1 MAGVRPSALP
11 CTRLRDSCVACAVS
25 KLRCSKQRPTCS
37 RCETRGIDCQYFFAR
52 RPGRRRVHGRG
63 HPTSCT
69 SRGSRS
75 SEPHSRHDTVPESQG
90 DQDGHGD
97 PPETIASSM
106 DPVDATV
113 DPRPTPSLPGS
124 HGWTA
129 ILPED
134 GDGIYSAD
142 AFSLPEGSTMVPQL
156 DDSDIDVLTVCP
168 SKYPTVNSDETD
180 NIGYGS
186 HAPPF
191 PDETSPELDPSS
203 TNGMDPVSPAAAPSG
218 KDPLA
223 SSTQTPPQTD
233 STTVNPT
240 QTTTTPTCICVPR
253 ALALLRNLS
262 CPQST
267 PTPLPETHPALYTL
281 YQHKPNILLAR
292 RMLSCPPCT
301 DNTFLLAILSL
312 IVLNILERYATAL
325 QRQLHDTNNNNNT
338 DNSSQGNGNRSGNG
352 NGSCVDPGTIAKL
365 ADCIIS
371 CRRVPSRVIVSELC
385 RLQSLV
391 NHLAPRVVGQGAEAL
406 ERMEG
411 GMREGLGG
419 LSGDIIER
427 LNRY

>member
-1 MAGVRPSALP
+1 MAGARPSALP
-11 CTRLRDSCVACAVS
+11 STRLRDSCVACAVS
-25 KLRCSKQRPTCS
+25 KLKCSKQRPTCS

-52 RPGRRRVHGRG
+52 RPGRRREHGRG

-69 SRGSRS
+69 SRDSRS
-75 SEPHSRHDTVPESQG
+75 SEPRSQHDTPQESQG
-90 DQDGHGD
+90 DQAGHGD
-97 PPETIASSM
+97 PPETIASSTN
-106 DPVDATV
+106 PVEITV
-113 DPRPTPSLPGS
+113 DSRPTAGTPGS

-129 ILPED
+129 ILPAD
-134 GDGIYSAD
+134 GDGTYPAD
-142 AFSLPEGSTMVPQL
+142 SFSLPGGSNMVPQL
-156 DDSDIDVLTVCP
+156 DDSHIDVLTASP
-168 SKYPTVNSDETD
+168 SKYPDVDSDENGNT
-180 NIGYGS
+180 GYGTR
-186 HAPPF
+186 APPL
-191 PDETSPELDPSS
+191 PDETSLGFDPSS
-203 TNGMDPVSPAAAPSG
+203 TNGMDPLSAAPSG

-223 SSTQTPPQTD
+223 SSNQASPQPD
-233 STTVNPT
+233 SATVNPA
-240 QTTTTPTCICVPR
+240 QTTTQSCICVPR
-253 ALALLRNLS
+253 ALTLLRTLS

-267 PTPLPETHPALYTL
+267 PTPLPQTHPALYTL

-292 RMLSCPPCT
+292 RMLSCPPCKE
-301 DNTFLLAILSL
+301 NTFLLAILSL

-325 QRQLHDTNNNNNT
+325 QRQLHDSNKN
-338 DNSSQGNGNRSGNG
+338 DSSQANGNG

>member
-25 KLRCSKQRPTCS
+25 KLKCSKQRPTCS
-37 RCETRGIDCQYFFAR
+37 RCEVRGIDCQYFFAR
-52 RPGRRRVHGRG
+52 RPGRRREHGRG
-63 HPTSCT
+63 HPASCT
-69 SRGSRS
+69 SRNNHS
-75 SEPHSRHDTVPESQG
+75 SEQHSEPSRG
-90 DQDGHGD
+90 DRAGNVD
-97 PPETIASSM
+97 PPETVGASTN
-106 DPVDATV
+106 PVDLTH
-113 DPRPTPSLPGS
+113 DPGSTANLPGS

-129 ILPED
+129 VLPED
-134 GDGIYSAD
+134 GDGTYLAD
-142 AFSLPEGSTMVPQL
+142 AFSLPGGSNMVPQL
-156 DDSDIDVLTVCP
+156 DDSEMNLLMADTFQQPVMERD
-168 SKYPTVNSDETD
+168 KTVNIPHGTR
-180 NIGYGS
+180 
-186 HAPPF
+186 APPL
-191 PDETSPELDPSS
+191 PDEIDLELDPSS
-203 TNGMDPVSPAAAPSG
+203 TNGMDPLSVGPSG
-218 KDPLA
+218 EDLLA
-223 SSTQTPPQTD
+223 SGSNKASPPPEFA
-233 STTVNPT
+233 TVNPA
-240 QTTTTPTCICVPR
+240 QTTANPTCICVPR
-253 ALALLRNLS
+253 ALALLRTLS

-301 DNTFLLAILSL
+301 ENTFLLAILSL

-325 QRQLHDTNNNNNT
+325 QRQLHDTNNT
-338 DNSSQGNGNRSGNG
+338 DNSSQGNGNG

-411 GMREGLGG
+411 GMRQGLGG

>member
-1 MAGVRPSALP
+1 
-11 CTRLRDSCVACAVS
+11 
-25 KLRCSKQRPTCS
+25 
-37 RCETRGIDCQYFFAR
+37 
-52 RPGRRRVHGRG
+52 
-63 HPTSCT
+63 
-69 SRGSRS
+69 
-75 SEPHSRHDTVPESQG
+75 
-90 DQDGHGD
+90 
-97 PPETIASSM
+97 
-106 DPVDATV
+106 
-113 DPRPTPSLPGS
+113 
-124 HGWTA
+124 
-129 ILPED
+129 
-134 GDGIYSAD
+134 
-142 AFSLPEGSTMVPQL
+142 MVPQL
-156 DDSDIDVLTVCP
+156 DDSDIDVLTAGP
-168 SKYPTVNSDETD
+168 SKYPAADSDETG
-180 NIGYGS
+180 NRGYGS
-186 HAPPF
+186 RAPPLL
-191 PDETSPELDPSS
+191 DETSLEFDPPS
-203 TNGMDPVSPAAAPSG
+203 TNGMGPVSAVPSG
-218 KDPLA
+218 KDPLTSSNQA
-223 SSTQTPPQTD
+223 SPPPD
-233 STTVNPT
+233 STTVNPA
-240 QTTTTPTCICVPR
+240 QTTTQPCICVPR
-253 ALALLRNLS
+253 ALALLRTLS

-301 DNTFLLAILSL
+301 ENTFLLAILSL

-325 QRQLHDTNNNNNT
+325 QRQLHDN
-338 DNSSQGNGNRSGNG
+338 DDSSQATGNA